1 MTNALGLLSSLCV
14 VFAALVALYAVYGF
28 FTSVPDEDREYRD
41 PLPLLLRIVWP
52 LVMLLDYFAF
62 SRLNEEQLKPT
73 QKALAKASLL
83 YLLTPSQLM
92 ALRTLVT
99 IGLGAVTILCFKGL
113 ELATP
118 VPALLAVLVLGYYLP
133 LSLMRDIRLKRE
145 KEILKSLP
153 NYLDFLTL
161 AVEAGL
167 NLTGAIQQLVEK
179 APRGALHA
187 EFARVQRDIK
197 SGVPRLAALKH
208 MGERLDIREIHTLVS
223 AIAQSERT
231 GASIGEVIR
240 IQADQRRVER
250 FQRAEKLAMEAP
262 VKLVFPLVAF
272 IFPVTFVILGFP
284 IAMKF
289 MYEM

>member
-1 MTNALGLLSSLCV
+1 M
-14 VFAALVALYAVYGF
+14 
-28 FTSVPDEDREYRD
+28 
-41 PLPLLLRIVWP
+41 
-52 LVMLLDYFAF
+52 
-62 SRLNEEQLKPT
+62 
-73 QKALAKASLL
+73 
-83 YLLTPSQLM
+83 YLLTPSQLI
-92 ALRTLVT
+92 ALRTLTTLLIGSVT
-99 IGLGAVTILCFKGL
+99 VFCFYLLDSPTPFPVLIAV
-113 ELATP
+113 A
-118 VPALLAVLVLGYYLP
+118 VLGYYLP
-133 LSLMRDIRLKRE
+133 LSQMRDMRLKRE

-161 AVEAGL
+161 SLEAGL

-179 APRGALHA
+179 APRGHLHT
-187 EFARVQRDIK
+187 EFSRVQRDIK
-197 SGVPRLAALKH
+197 AGQSRLAALKN

-231 GASIGEVIR
+231 GASIGEVLR

-262 VKLVFPLVAF
+262 VKLIFPLVAF
-272 IFPVTFVILGFP
+272 IFPVTFVVLGFP